1 MNGRSLLARSARWA
15 TIPVCLLAGLANA
28 QTSTYSLDDLIDRAL
43 QHNAQILAGR
53 ADVDEARAQLR
64 QARGAF
70 VLPSLRLESIG
81 GLTPDAEGD
90 VFNPPSDTSGV
101 RDLGPFA
108 RAQLEFVQPL
118 YTFGLLSN
126 LHGAAKAGVEV
137 EQAKL
142 SITRLE
148 VEHQIKELY
157 FGILLAQDLTRLV
170 ERLQE
175 ELAAWE
181 EDVTLDNPDI
191 PVSAPFKLQLALLE
205 LHKRSAQLDDALKFA
220 RSALAWMTGLPE
232 DEAFAIAG
240 NLSATTSVL
249 PPINELYARAL
260 RQQPDLR
267 HLKAG
272 LDARQRQEQAARS
285 AYFPQVFLSGGIRYA
300 VAPGRTDQ
308 HNPFV
313 KDEFNLF
320 NGGVFLGLR
329 QSFEWN
335 MLGADL
341 DKARAKRRQLEA
353 IETTAAQGIRVEIRR
368 AYDIC
373 RQSQQD
379 VVSTRKA
386 RNLTREWLQL
396 ARHEYELEPGSV
408 KELVSAFEALG
419 GTEEA
424 YYRALHKD
432 NFALADLELAVGG
445 RLSP

>member
-15 TIPVCLLAGLANA
+15 TIPVCLLAGLADA

-70 VLPSLRLESIG
+70 VLPRLRLESIG

-108 RAQLEFVQPL
+108 RAELGFVQPL

-170 ERLQE
+170 ERLQD

-220 RSALAWMTGLPE
+220 RSTLAWMTGLPE

-272 LDARQRQEQAARS
+272 LDALQRQEQAARS

-320 NGGVFLGLR
+320 NGGVFVGLR